1 MSVELYGRGG
11 AMFALGEATFDVYL
25 NDRTFRWNVP
35 AIIWIEELSE
45 FEADPSG

>member
-1 MSVELYGRGG
+1 ML
-11 AMFALGEATFDVYL
+11 ALGEATFDVCL
-25 NDRTFRWNVP
+25 NYRAFWRNVP